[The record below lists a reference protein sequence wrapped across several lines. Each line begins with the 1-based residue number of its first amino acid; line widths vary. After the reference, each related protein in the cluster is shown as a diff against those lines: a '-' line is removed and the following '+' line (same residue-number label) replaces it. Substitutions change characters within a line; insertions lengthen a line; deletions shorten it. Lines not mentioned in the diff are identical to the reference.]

1 MPADLPP
8 EQQYQIVQ
16 RYVSVPQLG
25 DWGPAV
31 TARRIFVQI
40 RLLLFLV
47 GSALAATAATAA
59 NCSAAER
66 HEADRWLWLNQRDR
80 NASLEQN
87 LPWGAPAP
95 VGPVSNERELVQR
108 DYVIGYDAD
117 LRVPLWTAERVTG
130 ADLGKVG
137 RSDCFRKDVRLKSAD
152 ASTPSDYSEPIFDQG
167 HVTPS
172 ADMTMSK
179 LAVHNSFIMSNM
191 TPQFC
196 QFNRGVWQILEEIA
210 RRWAVQYGII
220 YVTSG
225 SIFDRDGNGVRDPDD
240 AALRMTSNNGR
251 SRVAI
256 PSAFYKVIAA
266 KDADGTVETVSILL
280 PNDQTDLDGAE
291 AIAYLGQHVTSLAR
305 IEQLGGIDLF
315 PKAPSSLVEHSA
327 LWPFAG
333 DPPRSLAQGA
343 QCTAT
348 AGAVIH

>member
-1 MPADLPP
+1 M
-8 EQQYQIVQ
+8 
-16 RYVSVPQLG
+16 
-25 DWGPAV
+25 

-40 RLLLFLV
+40 SLLLMLFL
-47 GSALAATAATAA
+47 GSALAATSATAA

-66 HEADRWLWLNQRDR
+66 HEADRWLWLNERDR
-80 NASLEQN
+80 KASLEQN

-95 VGPVSNERELVQR
+95 TGAVSNERELVQR

-130 ADLGKVG
+130 AELGKVG

-152 ASTPSDYSEPIFDQG
+152 ASTPSDYSELIFDQG

-196 QFNRGVWQILEEIA
+196 QFNRGVWQILEEIV
-210 RRWAVQYGII
+210 RRWAVQYGSI

-225 SIFDRDGNGVRDPDD
+225 SIFDRDDNGVRDPDD
-240 AALRMTSNNGR
+240 AALHMASNNGK

-256 PSAFYKVIAA
+256 PSAFYKIVAV

-280 PNDQTDLDGAE
+280 SNDQTDLDRAE
-291 AIAYLGQHVTSLAR
+291 AVAYLGQHVTSLAH
-305 IEQLGGIDLF
+305 IEQLTGAHLF
-315 PKAPSSLVEHSA
+315 PNAPPSLVEHPA
-327 LWPFAG
+327 LWPFSG
-333 DPPRSLAQGA
+333 DPPRSLAHGA

-348 AGAVIH
+348 VGAVIQ